1 MHHMS
6 HSTRINDASHV
17 ASHVYRMAHHMCT
30 SDVSHGALR
39 VHHLSYRMCCVT
51 PAQPNTAA
59 SRSPWPSLCIMQRHI
74 VVCHASTN
82 ERCCFALPWSLAA
95 CHATT
100 HRHTHTNE
108 CCCFALPWPLAVCHA
123 TTLRCV
129 SRQHRRTPLFR
140 APLAPRCVSCSDTS
154 VCVTPARTNFSDS
167 RSPRPSLCVTHRR
180 TPTMFPRAPLASLRA
195 VCHT

>member
-1 MHHMS
+1 MPHMS

-59 SRSPWPSLCIMQRHI
+59 SRSPG
-74 VVCHASTN
+74 
-82 ERCCFALPWSLAA
+82 
-95 CHATT
+95 
-100 HRHTHTNE
+100 
-108 CCCFALPWPLAVCHA
+108 
-123 TTLRCV
+123 
-129 SRQHRRTPLFR
+129 
-140 APLAPRCVSCSDTS
+140 PRCVSCSDTLL
-154 VCVTPARTNFSDS
+154 CVTPARTNAAASRSPGPSLRVMRRHIVMSHQHKRMLLLRASLAPRCVSCNYTSLCVTPAQTNASVS
-167 RSPRPSLCVTHRR
+167 RSPRPSLCVTRR
-180 TPTMFPRAPLASLRA
+180 HTPTMFPRAPLASLRA